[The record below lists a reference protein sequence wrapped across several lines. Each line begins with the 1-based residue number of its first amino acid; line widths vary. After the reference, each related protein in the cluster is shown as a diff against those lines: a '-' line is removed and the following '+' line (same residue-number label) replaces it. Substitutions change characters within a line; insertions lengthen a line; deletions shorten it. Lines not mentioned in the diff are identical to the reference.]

1 MYKNNFT
8 SPDHF
13 VLKSMYFMHENPD
26 LYTKTE
32 LLKAKIPPDVLPK

>member
-8 SPDHF
+8 SLFHL
-13 VLKSMYFMHENPD
+13 VVKNLYFMHENPD

-32 LLKAKIPPDVLPK
+32 